1 MAIAMFAKIP
11 GGTAE
16 MYDAL
21 NEAIGVTPDNLPDG
35 LISHYTG
42 PLGEDKWI
50 VFDVW
55 ESQEDFERFA
65 ETQLKPAMEKVAGA
79 DAPPMEPRF
88 VPLYNEF
95 HAARVRV

>member
-1 MAIAMFAKIP
+1 MSIAMFAKIP

-21 NEAIGVTPDNLPDG
+21 NETMGVTPDNLPEG

-42 PLGEDKWI
+42 PLGKDKWI

-55 ESQEDFERFA
+55 ESQDDCERFV
-65 ETQLKPAMEKVAGA
+65 ETQLKPAMEQLGGA
-79 DAPPMEPRF
+79 DAPAMEPRF
-88 VPLYNEF
+88 VPLHNEF
-95 HAARVRV
+95 HAPVRV